1 MCVQT
6 LEHEVRSTSTFL
18 AGDRTVDSRKIGTEH
33 WPLKLNVQFYE
44 STSDD
49 YYAKAC
55 ILTERTGQV
64 TCFMNSTYSKA
75 ELLAECSTDR
85 LGALVSSSVP
95 MFLLTVLMI
104 LLFLTIGVGIVFL
117 AHHLFMR
124 IARARRSSRKFHKQM
139 DKRVIRGIYLYEF
152 KLGTTAKE
160 ADEKINAAFGQGCST
175 IRTAYRWYQ
184 KFGMAMRAWKNM
196 KSQCT
201 ALLPSIHTQKI
212 SIEDD
217 RLTVIEEEKEE
228 SSRISPSP
236 SSSGFESDMKGFSF
250 NSCDTRSTLNP
261 HDTSAEPVQTVAKQP
276 FSVLQ
281 TFRPAPHP
289 L

>member
-1 MCVQT
+1 MNSFSM
-6 LEHEVRSTSTFL
+6 HEVRSTSTFL

-85 LGALVSSSVP
+85 LGVSSSVP

-124 IARARRSSRKFHKQM
+124 IARARRSSRKFHKQ
-139 DKRVIRGIYLYEF
+139 
-152 KLGTTAKE
+152 
-160 ADEKINAAFGQGCST
+160 
-175 IRTAYRWYQ
+175 
-184 KFGMAMRAWKNM
+184 
-196 KSQCT
+196 SQCT